1 MRLSRWLFALAGAIS
16 VVVFAAGPALASS
29 AAAHVMATRTY
40 QGHAHAKSGGTSLLK
55 YGGGAIESKP
65 VVFIDYWGQ
74 AWANGFSTGGYSSAQ
89 ATTYI
94 NDFFS
99 GVGGTS
105 WIASQNQ
112 YCQSNASVSVAVG
125 ATTCPAGATFIA
137 NYGTELV
144 GTWNDTLSNPSSRP
158 STSNIATE
166 ALNAVAHFGYNS
178 NATYFVFLPS
188 GSDPSGFR
196 TRWCAWHSETTYNG
210 QPVAFANMPYQ
221 PDAGTSCGENFVNS
235 SNDSFGN
242 GYFDGFSVVGG
253 HEYAEA
259 ETDPNT
265 NSGSNAWVDSS
276 GSETGDKC
284 AWSSSSGN
292 ITVGSNH
299 FAVQPLWSNAAGG
312 CVMS

>member
-1 MRLSRWLFALAGAIS
+1 MGIKRVVFAVAGALAVS
-16 VVVFAAGPALASS
+16 VLAAGPAVAASPDV
-29 AAAHVMATRTY
+29 HLMATRSHVHT
-40 QGHAHAKSGGTSLLK
+40 ATSSALLQ
-55 YGGGAIESKP
+55 YHGGAIESKP
-65 VVFIDYWGQ
+65 VVYIDYWGA
-74 AWANGFSTGGYSSAQ
+74 AWANGFSTGGYSSSQAQ
-89 ATTYI
+89 GYVNA
-94 NDFFS
+94 FFT

-105 WIASQNQ
+105 WIATQNQ
-112 YCQSNASVSVAVG
+112 YCQSNTSVKVAVG
-125 ATTCPAGATFIA
+125 ATSCPSGATSIA
-137 NYGTELV
+137 NYSTEL
-144 GTWNDTLSNPSSRP
+144 GATWNDTSSSPPRRP

-166 ALNAVAHFGYNS
+166 ALNAVAHFGYNA

-188 GSDPSGFR
+188 GSDPSGFG
-196 TRWCAWHSETTYNG
+196 TRWCAWHSETTYQG

-235 SNDSFGN
+235 TNNSFGN

-265 NSGSNAWVDSS
+265 SSSSAEAWLDSG

-284 AWSSSSGN
+284 AWNSLSNN
-292 ITVGSNH
+292 IVIGSNK
-299 FAVQPLWSNAAGG
+299 FAVQPLWSNSAAG

>member
-1 MRLSRWLFALAGAIS
+1 MRVSRWLFALAGAVA

-29 AAAHVMATRTY
+29 PAAHLMATRTF
-40 QGHAHAKSGGTSLLK
+40 QGHAHSKSGGSSLLA
-55 YGGGAIESKP
+55 YRGGAIESQP

-74 AWANGFSTGGYSSAQ
+74 AWANGFATGGYTSAQ

-94 NDFFS
+94 NDFFG

-105 WIASQNQ
+105 WISSQNQ
-112 YCQSNASVSVAVG
+112 YCQSNGSVTVAAG
-125 ATTCPAGATFIA
+125 ATSCPAGATFIA
-137 NYGTELV
+137 NYSTELG
-144 GTWNDTLSNPSSRP
+144 GTWNDTSSNPSSRP

-166 ALNAVAHFGYNS
+166 ALNAVAHFGYS
-178 NATYFVFLPS
+178 ANATYFVFLPS

-210 QPVAFANMPYQ
+210 RPVAFANMPYQ
-221 PDAGTSCGENFVNS
+221 PDAGANCGENFVNAT
-235 SNDSFGN
+235 NDSFGN

-265 NSGSNAWVDSS
+265 SSGGNAWVDSS

-284 AWSSSSGN
+284 AWSPSSGN
-292 ITVGSNH
+292 ITVGSNR